1 MPSNPNREYRNMEL
15 RAAEATEEQK
25 FIVEGYATTFN
36 SPYELYREGNYIVM
50 EQVDRHA
57 FDETYMEDTIFQYD
71 HAGMVYARTRN
82 DTLKLDM
89 DDHGLKVVADL
100 GSTEASRGVWD
111 AIDKGLIDR
120 MSFAFTVTG
129 DSYEEE
135 EQENGAVI
143 LTRTINK
150 IGRLYDVSAVSF
162 PANEQTSISARTK
175 ELCDGEIAKFEAER
189 LHAQEIK
196 ELRTKILNRLDHK
209 EENTDERDQ

>member
-15 RAAEATEEQK
+15 RAAEATDEQK

-196 ELRTKILNRLDHK
+196 EMRTKILNRLDHK

>member
-209 EENTDERDQ
+209 EENTDERD